1 MRLNHFQVS
10 GLDFALSVLLFH
22 LWMSS
27 GVSRK
32 NIPNPK
38 TQSGVS
44 GCFQY
49 VMPIL
54 LLIASP
60 VSVLTTSLFSAMRH
74 GFAPQNGQGRI
85 STCLSFIPA
94 HPPCIYCR
102 RTSRLARWK
111 NLHLL
116 VCRLVLR
123 IPFAMVVASR
133 VSVRALFRADSHK
146 PSITL
151 ARFRAAVMVSSYFA
165 ALYTA
170 SGATARAALAL
181 LNISE

>member
-1 MRLNHFQVS
+1 MHLNHFQVS

-85 STCLSFIPA
+85 STCLSFMSV
-94 HPPCIYCR
+94 HPLCIYCR

-111 NLHLL
+111 NLHLPSIRRNRFYRPL
-116 VCRLVLR
+116 RSRLVLR
-123 IPFAMVVASR
+123 FWIHS
-133 VSVRALFRADSHK
+133 VSELFRLFGLCS
-146 PSITL
+146 PV
-151 ARFRAAVMVSSYFA
+151 R
-165 ALYTA
+165 
-170 SGATARAALAL
+170 SGKIP
-181 LNISE
+181 NK

>member
-85 STCLSFIPA
+85 STCLSFMPA

-111 NLHLL
+111 NLHANALAG
-116 VCRLVLR
+116 VSSA
-123 IPFAMVVASR
+123 PVVKYP
-133 VSVRALFRADSHK
+133 VECV
-146 PSITL
+146 P
-151 ARFRAAVMVSSYFA
+151 AAVAF
-165 ALYTA
+165 L
-170 SGATARAALAL
+170 GAIFDNVVRPQADNRKSLHTVL
-181 LNISE
+181 LKRNRRTGC

>member
-1 MRLNHFQVS
+1 MYKRQVTTPLPEFLLETAHDGPVRPPTAVGVS
-10 GLDFALSVLLFH
+10 DAPVVLLF
-22 LWMSS
+22 
-27 GVSRK
+27 
-32 NIPNPK
+32 
-38 TQSGVS
+38 
-44 GCFQY
+44 
-49 VMPIL
+49 
-54 LLIASP
+54 
-60 VSVLTTSLFSAMRH
+60 
-74 GFAPQNGQGRI
+74 
-85 STCLSFIPA
+85 
-94 HPPCIYCR
+94 
-102 RTSRLARWK
+102 
-111 NLHLL
+111 HLL

-170 SGATARAALAL
+170 SGATARPALAL